1 MSQNNPSVT
10 PWTGNPVL
18 TGYIV
23 SALVGGIVYFARTKG
38 HEIDPTQQNELINLL
53 GGPVGEIVTFA
64 TATIMAI
71 YSRARAYSELSVK
84 DLTGVERP
92 PV

>member
-1 MSQNNPSVT
+1 MAQHNPSVT
-10 PWTGNPVL
+10 PWTGNPVI

-23 SALVGGIVYFARTKG
+23 SAIVGGIVYFLRTRG

-53 GGPVGEIVTFA
+53 SGPVGEVVVFL
-64 TATIMAI
+64 TASIMAI